1 MIFNFVWI
9 KIVKNKNN
17 GKYMSSIVNPQ
28 RDLKP
33 CWLFFL
39 IAVVQLFILM
49 FVHLFMH
56 YIVDACFMPLDAGDN
71 VDIVSLS

>member
-1 MIFNFVWI
+1 
-9 KIVKNKNN
+9 
-17 GKYMSSIVNPQ
+17 
-28 RDLKP
+28 
-33 CWLFFL
+33 
-39 IAVVQLFILM
+39 M